1 MSTASSLLVME
12 RAAHLVRRGDISP
25 TSQELLYNSLGFG
38 IPAFLFFLLRISN
51 RGLVMHKIRAED
63 WCMILAM
70 CFYTSLIVLINYSS
84 LYATNLYPEEE
95 AEAIFANP
103 KDVADRVFGSKL
115 VIPLEQSMLA
125 STWLVKLCIWSFV
138 LRIAAKTKYER
149 YMFFLLIYIVVSYIT
164 IQVCYFAI
172 LCRPFGQYWAMPVQN
187 PQCTTYQHY
196 SIIQMVFNI
205 SSDLALF
212 FVPLAIAKE
221 VKLPFKR
228 KALVIIPFLMG
239 LATIMCA
246 IMNKYYNFASPMTT
260 TYQIWYIRESSI
272 SVWVGNI
279 ICTWQLLQK
288 LFHLRTFDNKH
299 AGIQAEAP
307 PSSPPPSN
315 SAPSSNNVYE
325 AAQSSTWKR
334 KFLSMQIAAGNFM
347 GLTRRDDTYAGQST
361 EMTNGTRATSA
372 DTMGVEKERLD
383 DGKGLNRSVY
393 MMTLRRDG
401 DDASPSIDYRK
412 KFNIA

>member
-1 MSTASSLLVME
+1 ME
-12 RAAHLVRRGDISP
+12 SAVHLVRRGDASP
-25 TSQELLYNSLGFG
+25 TSQELLYNTLGFG
-38 IPAFLFFLLRISN
+38 IPAFMFFFLRISN

-70 CFYTSLIVLINYSS
+70 CFYTSLLVFINYSS
-84 LYATNLYPEEE
+84 PYATNLYPEEQ
-95 AEAIFANP
+95 AESIFANP

-125 STWLVKLCIWSFV
+125 STWLVKLCIWTFI
-138 LRIAAKTKYER
+138 LRIAEKTKYER
-149 YMFFLLIYIVVSYIT
+149 HMFYLLTYIVVGYLT
-164 IQVCYFAI
+164 IQICYYAI
-172 LCRPFGQYWAMPVQN
+172 LCRPFKQYWAMPVHN

-212 FVPLAIAKE
+212 YVPLAIARE

-228 KALVIIPFLMG
+228 KALVVIPFLMG

-260 TYQIWYIRESSI
+260 TYQLWYIREASI
-272 SVWVGNI
+272 SIWVGNI

-299 AGIQAEAP
+299 ADIQAEPAP
-307 PSSPPPSN
+307 YSPSPSESN
-315 SAPSSNNVYE
+315 PSSNNVYE
-325 AAQSSTWKR
+325 GAQNSTWKR

-347 GLTRRDDTYAGQST
+347 GLSRRGDSYAGQST
-361 EMTNGTRATSA
+361 EMTG
-372 DTMGVEKERLD
+372 
-383 DGKGLNRSVY
+383 GLGPRVRIRSVY
-393 MMTLRRDG
+393 MMTLRRDE

-412 KFNIA
+412 KNNIA